1 MEFACE
7 FVYISPAK
15 QVKRSA
21 LLPPAKDFP
30 IKSSTATP
38 PKPIPAP
45 KPPVPTKP
53 SKQCSPSP
61 PVPTTPKPHL
71 STSPRNPSHTPVY
84 ENLSRTPPTPPNN
97 TVTSPPRVWK
107 VHLPPSAPSTTAK
120 PIRKPQTP
128 SNSSEPI
135 YEPPPPDPESQ
146 ASKPPTSP
154 RNYRTSQTPAEAPP
168 LPPRP
173 PFLPKCPE
181 YVLVR
186 PVSGRDHLPASSA
199 PATEAGES
207 EGQLLP
213 GNPNVLLV
221 NLGKLVMEEPGEP
234 VLGEPTSCFGCGSV
248 LESSYDNMVKECYF
262 CQSWSPAPSSPI
274 DPPTG
279 CEDCLFQL
287 SPGIRGSS
295 ADSNLLIFCI
305 STSHSMSTSAQV
317 VKQKSA
323 THRSRLH
330 CVQEAVLQ
338 CVQVLSEKLPETRVG
353 LVTFG
358 EKVTIHGYGEVPPRV
373 LQGGELSDKNLLE
386 EAGLSF
392 PTPPPLSESQANL
405 QMEIHRLEECGASA
419 LGPAALVSI
428 TMASNHP
435 GSKVLVCTDG
445 VPDAGLGGLNPSLFP
460 NRSIVSS
467 SIFYRDLSETAAA
480 HGVSV
485 SVVSL
490 EGSVCRL
497 DELGR
502 VTDGTG
508 GKVVISSYDDL
519 GEEFMRLIDDRIIA
533 TSCTVTL
540 LFPKVLTVIGE
551 RQAGHC
557 GIREVGN
564 ITEESQIT
572 FQYGQ
577 AAANT
582 ILQQGRSVSVQLL
595 VRYCRW
601 DGLSMLRVLTTNL
614 QTTDDSSQAVCGLDL
629 SVLMVNAG
637 QTSAALALRGRFRD
651 AHAERDAQKQLIHR
665 ALEYRQNTEDEL
677 MFREWIRT
685 SDPIY
690 NNLDIYTQSL
700 SDADAAVMYAMKN
713 GYYHTESYC

>member
-97 TVTSPPRVWK
+97 T
-107 VHLPPSAPSTTAK
+107 
-120 PIRKPQTP
+120 
-128 SNSSEPI
+128 
-135 YEPPPPDPESQ
+135 
-146 ASKPPTSP
+146 
-154 RNYRTSQTPAEAPP
+154 AEAPP

-199 PATEAGES
+199 PATEGSTTACIYIWITIFWCFLTSETQIIITVIVMMMMMMMMVMIVMMVPAGES

-305 STSHSMSTSAQV
+305 STSHSMSTSTQV

-358 EKVTIHGYGEVPPRV
+358 EKTVMLVILVILVMLVILE
-373 LQGGELSDKNLLE
+373 LQQLPVH
-386 EAGLSF
+386 A
-392 PTPPPLSESQANL
+392 
-405 QMEIHRLEECGASA
+405 R
-419 LGPAALVSI
+419 
-428 TMASNHP
+428 
-435 GSKVLVCTDG
+435 
-445 VPDAGLGGLNPSLFP
+445 
-460 NRSIVSS
+460 
-467 SIFYRDLSETAAA
+467 
-480 HGVSV
+480 
-485 SVVSL
+485 
-490 EGSVCRL
+490 
-497 DELGR
+497 
-502 VTDGTG
+502 
-508 GKVVISSYDDL
+508 
-519 GEEFMRLIDDRIIA
+519 
-533 TSCTVTL
+533 
-540 LFPKVLTVIGE
+540 TVIGE

-665 ALEYRQNTEDEL
+665 ALEYRQNAEDEL

-690 NNLDIYTQSL
+690 NNLGIYTQSL
-700 SDADAAVMYAMKN
+700 SDADAAVMYGMKN